1 MNMLTKNSIMEKI
14 YEEVAIEMGL
24 QGWTEE
30 MNLVADDMI
39 RAVWKKKGDVG
50 EWMYLMEYDKNRKED
65 TVLCLMKLSVG
76 KKFGAKCETPLN
88 VLRGAGVVPV
98 LNTLRRGVE
107 RLLEKTTGGGE
118 VCQSL

>member
-14 YEEVAIEMGL
+14 YEAVALEMGL

-30 MNLVADDMI
+30 RNLVADDMI

-88 VLRGAGVVPV
+88 VLRGAGAGAEYVEKRSGKTVRE
-98 LNTLRRGVE
+98 NHGRR
-107 RLLEKTTGGGE
+107 
-118 VCQSL
+118 